1 MKRPLFF
8 YSNLVWPPPFL
19 VWLFVISYGL
29 VTASLWL
36 IERRW
41 QGVGEIVSDT
51 PEIQGIRMVILGI
64 AAALYAI
71 FRLVRFHP
79 ICNQAY
85 ADWLKTTP
93 WTAARRLPLGPIHPV
108 LQDAIVIGVLAAIAQ
123 WHVHVEAAFPV
134 SIFAL
139 FYLAGMTLL
148 LAATRRWWSCLA
160 LGFFWPALLLPGAE
174 GWPSILLLAAIVIVI
189 WHGHRQ
195 SLKAFPWSFRSL
207 FNRPNGSV
215 LQTEIKLELNNRNT
229 AALQS
234 GLGWPFAAVSPQ
246 IGSGTISCRT
256 SICLSALFGWW
267 SYCVIE
273 RAQPDPSPELVMIF
287 AFVAAFIRL
296 GTYLNGTIPPF
307 SLWSRMVWG
316 QILVPGYDKVFLTP
330 MLTVLVGI
338 LGAILIKH
346 SGDWI
351 PVSESGVFA
360 LIWYVLLSGGP
371 TLRNWILTG
380 QHGFRPP
387 ARATANKQFLRPI

>member
-8 YSNLVWPPPFL
+8 YSSLVWPPPLLMWF
-19 VWLFVISYGL
+19 FVFSYGL
-29 VTASLWL
+29 VTVSLWL
-36 IERRW
+36 IERPWRDA
-41 QGVGEIVSDT
+41 GENIFDT
-51 PEIQGIRMVILGI
+51 PEIKGIRMVILGM
-64 AAALYAI
+64 AAALYAV
-71 FRLVRFHP
+71 FRIVRFHP
-79 ICNQAY
+79 ICNQVY

-108 LQDAIVIGVLAAIAQ
+108 LQDAIVVSILAVIAQ
-123 WHVHVEAAFPV
+123 WHAHVEATLPV
-134 SIFAL
+134 SIFAF
-139 FYLAGMTLL
+139 FYLAGLTVL

-160 LGFFWPALLLPGAE
+160 LGFFWPALLLPSAE

-207 FNRPNGSV
+207 FNRSNGSV
-215 LQTEIKLELNNRNT
+215 LQTEIGLDLNNRNR
-229 AALQS
+229 QPY
-234 GLGWPFAAVSPQ
+234 LGWPFMVLTPK
-246 IGSGTISCRT
+246 IGSEPISPCT

-267 SYCVIE
+267 SFCIIE
-273 RAQPDPSPELVMIF
+273 RAQPDPMPELVMIF
-287 AFVAAFIRL
+287 AFGAAFFRST
-296 GTYLNGTIPPF
+296 TYLNGTIPPF
-307 SLWSRMVWG
+307 SLWSRIVWG
-316 QILVPGYDKVFLTP
+316 RILVPGYDKVFLVP

-346 SGDWI
+346 SGNWV

-380 QHGFRPP
+380 QHGFRSP
-387 ARATANKQFLRPI
+387 ARATTANKQFLRPI